1 MRYFN
6 ITGNQLESLKYSAN
20 ATEGSPAGG
29 TNLDS
34 ENTDELSLTGE
45 SRPGGGLTALIQN
58 VDEHLFQCEGENSV
72 VINKMEQNKEN
83 YSKREDDSSSKLR
96 KIEYYKT
103 ESKEETTLHNSDY
116 SQTCS
121 PKKLLCQGVLT
132 NQSLNISYDHKD
144 ESVETKLSER
154 FSYKRFQRPTKLI
167 DNTSEPLSREE
178 TVSNDSSFSRS
189 VEVIRIDSGY
199 MSDTEMSTDGDTP
212 TSTQS
217 VIRGQ
222 TTPSTSRNF
231 SLLQGSAVGSKV
243 RLESVLHQ
251 SCQCHTSR
259 HVSEVY
265 YFDHLRRPGFFLLV
279 VMRIRCS
286 INPLACFVLFCF
298 FLLMARLS
306 FLVQF
311 FL

>member
-1 MRYFN
+1 
-6 ITGNQLESLKYSAN
+6 
-20 ATEGSPAGG
+20 
-29 TNLDS
+29 
-34 ENTDELSLTGE
+34 
-45 SRPGGGLTALIQN
+45 
-58 VDEHLFQCEGENSV
+58 
-72 VINKMEQNKEN
+72 MEQNKEN

-116 SQTCS
+116 SQTRS

-265 YFDHLRRPGFFLLV
+265 YFDHLRRPGFFFTH
-279 VMRIRCS
+279 S
-286 INPLACFVLFCF
+286 NENPMFDQLPCLFCFVLF

-306 FLVQF
+306 FWVQF
-311 FL
+311 FLWLAEREARFFFYQAQSE

>member
-45 SRPGGGLTALIQN
+45 SRPGGSVTALIQN

-83 YSKREDDSSSKLR
+83 YSKREDDSSSKLC

-116 SQTCS
+116 SQTRS

-144 ESVETKLSER
+144 ESLETKLSER

-167 DNTSEPLSREE
+167 DNTTEPLSREE

-265 YFDHLRRPGFFLLV
+265 YFDHLRRPGFFTHSNENLMFDQPPCLF
-279 VMRIRCS
+279 
-286 INPLACFVLFCF
+286 CFILFCF
-298 FLLMARLS
+298 FY
-306 FLVQF
+306 
-311 FL
+311 